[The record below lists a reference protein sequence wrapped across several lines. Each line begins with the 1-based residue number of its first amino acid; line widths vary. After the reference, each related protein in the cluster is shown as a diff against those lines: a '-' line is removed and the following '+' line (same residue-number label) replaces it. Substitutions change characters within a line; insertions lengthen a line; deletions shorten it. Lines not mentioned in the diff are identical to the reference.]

1 MGLQER
7 RLREKEQRREQIL
20 DAGRELI
27 LKHGI
32 YDVSV
37 QQIAKLAEL
46 SVGTIYLYFD
56 SKEEIFATLQE
67 GILEVLY
74 DEAEKAVAE
83 VTDPSDKIRA
93 IAEVYKRFSEE
104 NKKYFDVIN
113 YFISPLDV
121 FFPKLL
127 KTQVDQHG
135 NRILSILVEVIN
147 EGIVSGLFEKVVPKR
162 CSIII
167 WATLHGLIQFRKMR
181 DTVLKEENFDEL
193 YRYSVDTFIEGL
205 MKKG

>member
-20 DAGRELI
+20 EAGRELI

-67 GILEVLY
+67 GILEDLY
-74 DEAEKAVAE
+74 DDAEKALAG
-83 VTDPSDKIRA
+83 VTDPRDKIRA
-93 IAEVYKRFSEE
+93 IAEAYKRFSEE

-135 NRILSILVEVIN
+135 NRILSILVQVIS
-147 EGIVSGLFEKVVPKR
+147 EGIDAGLFEKVIPKR
-162 CSIII
+162 CAIIL

-181 DTVLKEENFDEL
+181 DTVLKEEDFDEL
-193 YRYSVDTFIEGL
+193 YRYSVDSFIEGL
-205 MKKG
+205 KKKG